1 MTDPIMSPKA
11 FDIVITVLISLGVF
25 WVMLDLF
32 FITRLRGKDMKDP
45 GNRDKLFGYI
55 VGIGIGFF
63 VTVGI
68 LRHHGV
74 V

>member
-1 MTDPIMSPKA
+1 MTDPIMDPKT
-11 FDIVITVLISLGVF
+11 FDIVITVLIALGVF

-32 FITRLRGKDMKDP
+32 YITRVRGKDLKEAA
-45 GNRDKLFGYI
+45 GRDKLFGYI
-55 VGIGIGFF
+55 IGISIGVF
-63 VTVGI
+63 VTIGI

>member
-1 MTDPIMSPKA
+1 MNDPILSPRT

-45 GNRDKLFGYI
+45 SNRDKLFGYA
-55 VGIGIGFF
+55 IGILIGVF
-63 VTVGI
+63 VTIGI